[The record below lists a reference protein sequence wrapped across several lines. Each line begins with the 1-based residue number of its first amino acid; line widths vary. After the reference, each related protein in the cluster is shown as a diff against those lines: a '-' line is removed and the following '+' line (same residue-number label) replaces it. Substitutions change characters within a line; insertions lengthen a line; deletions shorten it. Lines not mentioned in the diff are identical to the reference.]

1 MFYAC
6 LLLSL
11 SWLLSVRI
19 VSFLLILYNLLLS
32 RSLFGCPGY
41 ISVSRVY
48 LYLYL
53 NLHIVFLDFTLKNL
67 SHFSAVYLK
76 KSVYL
81 FYLTMSWNVNCG
93 T

>member
-11 SWLLSVRI
+11 SWLLSARI
-19 VSFLLILYNLLLS
+19 VSLLLILYNLLLS
-32 RSLFGCPGY
+32 RLLFGCPVY
-41 ISVSRVY
+41 ISVSWVY

-67 SHFSAVYLK
+67 SHFSAVYLN

-81 FYLTMSWNVNCG
+81 F
-93 T
+93 